1 MKVLVTGYNGQ
12 LGYDVVKRLQALEIE
27 SKGVDREEFDLTNK
41 EQVRNYIR
49 NYSPDVVVH
58 CAAYTA
64 VDQAEDEKELCYAVN
79 VRGTRYIAEICKE
92 IDAKM
97 VYMSTD
103 YVFDGEGEEAF
114 EVDSL
119 PTPKNQYGLTKYQGE
134 LEVQKYL
141 EKYFIIRISWVF
153 GINGKNFIKTML
165 RLGKERDELSVVND
179 QIGSPTYTSD
189 LAKLI
194 VEMIQTEKYGMYH
207 ATNEGYCSWYELT
220 KEIFKQVGYS
230 TNVNPITTKQYPT
243 KASRPYNSRMSK
255 SNLDKAGFKRLPRW
269 EEALHE
275 YLEELQLI

>member
-230 TNVNPITTKQYPT
+230 TKVNPITTDQYPT
-243 KASRPYNSRMSK
+243 KASRPHNSRMSK